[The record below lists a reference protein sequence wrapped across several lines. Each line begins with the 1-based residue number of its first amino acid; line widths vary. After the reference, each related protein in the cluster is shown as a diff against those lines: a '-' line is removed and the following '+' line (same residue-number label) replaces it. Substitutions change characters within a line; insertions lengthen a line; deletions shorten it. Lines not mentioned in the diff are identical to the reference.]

1 MFTIGVQA
9 GREAPLNPIKLQKA
23 VTKVDTS
30 ASITKKGRIQPQ
42 FTFELVICKLLQ
54 QTSRAEKV

>member
-30 ASITKKGRIQPQ
+30 ASITKKGRI
-42 FTFELVICKLLQ
+42 
-54 QTSRAEKV
+54 